1 MIAILDVSRAIA
13 RKRPAEK
20 GKRTVEEHDQD
31 ALDAIRDQVAQFMA
45 NISELSLP
53 LDIELQIAVKIA
65 ELESELKKDNLD
77 IEAVKAIVDSVS
89 GLAKGA

>member
-1 MIAILDVSRAIA
+1 
-13 RKRPAEK
+13 
-20 GKRTVEEHDQD
+20 VEEHDQD

-45 NISELSLP
+45 NISELTLP
-53 LDIELQIAVKIA
+53 QDIELQIAVKIA

-89 GLAKGA
+89 GLAKVA

>member
-1 MIAILDVSRAIA
+1 M
-13 RKRPAEK
+13 
-20 GKRTVEEHDQD
+20 EEHDQD
-31 ALDAIRDQVAQFMA
+31 ALDAIREQVAQFMA
-45 NISELSLP
+45 NISELTLP
-53 LDIELQIAVKIA
+53 QDIELQIAVKIA

>member
-1 MIAILDVSRAIA
+1 M
-13 RKRPAEK
+13 
-20 GKRTVEEHDQD
+20 EEHDQD
-31 ALDAIRDQVAQFMA
+31 ALDAIREQVAQFMA

-77 IEAVKAIVDSVS
+77 IEAVKAIVDSVR
-89 GLAKGA
+89 GLAKWTQGS

>member
-1 MIAILDVSRAIA
+1 M
-13 RKRPAEK
+13 
-20 GKRTVEEHDQD
+20 EEHDRD
-31 ALDAIRDQVAQFMA
+31 ALDAIREQVAQFMA
-45 NISELSLP
+45 NISDLKLP

>member
-1 MIAILDVSRAIA
+1 M
-13 RKRPAEK
+13 
-20 GKRTVEEHDQD
+20 EEHDQD
-31 ALDAIRDQVAQFMA
+31 ALDAIREQVAQFMA
-45 NISELSLP
+45 NISELKLP

>member
-1 MIAILDVSRAIA
+1 M
-13 RKRPAEK
+13 
-20 GKRTVEEHDQD
+20 EEHDQD
-31 ALDAIRDQVAQFMA
+31 ALDAIREQVAQFMA

-89 GLAKGA
+89 GLPKGA

>member
-1 MIAILDVSRAIA
+1 M
-13 RKRPAEK
+13 
-20 GKRTVEEHDQD
+20 EEHDQD

-45 NISELSLP
+45 NISELTLP

>member
-1 MIAILDVSRAIA
+1 M
-13 RKRPAEK
+13 
-20 GKRTVEEHDQD
+20 EEHDQD

-45 NISELSLP
+45 NISELTLP
-53 LDIELQIAVKIA
+53 QDIELQIAVKIA

>member
-1 MIAILDVSRAIA
+1 M
-13 RKRPAEK
+13 
-20 GKRTVEEHDQD
+20 EEHDQD

-45 NISELSLP
+45 NISELTLP
-53 LDIELQIAVKIA
+53 QDIELQIAVKIA
-65 ELESELKKDNLD
+65 ELESELMKDDLD